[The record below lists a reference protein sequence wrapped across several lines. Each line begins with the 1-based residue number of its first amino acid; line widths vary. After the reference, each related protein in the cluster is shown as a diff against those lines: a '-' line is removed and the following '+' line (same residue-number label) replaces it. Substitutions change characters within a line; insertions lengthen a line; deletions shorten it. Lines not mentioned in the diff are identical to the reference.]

1 MTDTEIVNIIN
12 SSMIQEFEFDP
23 DTMTPDAHLINDLGM
38 DSLDFVDLV
47 VVLQNAFGVKLR
59 NEPKIRQIETLGD
72 LHKLVMEKKRE
83 LEAEGK

>member
-12 SSMIQEFEFDP
+12 DCMIKEFEFDP
-23 DTMTPDAHLINDLGM
+23 DAMIPDAHLVNDLGM

-47 VVLQNAFGVKLR
+47 VVMQNAFGVKLR
-59 NEPKIRQIETLGD
+59 DEPKVRQIETLGD

>member
-12 SSMIQEFEFDP
+12 DSMIKEFEFDP
-23 DTMTPDAHLINDLGM
+23 DTMAPDAHLVNDLGM

-59 NEPKIRQIETLGD
+59 DEPKVRQIETLGD

-83 LEAEGK
+83 LEAESK

>member
-1 MTDTEIVNIIN
+1 MTDTEIVNVIN
-12 SSMIQEFEFDP
+12 DSMIKEFEFDP

-59 NEPKIRQIETLGD
+59 DEPKIRQIETLGD

-83 LEAEGK
+83 LQAEGK